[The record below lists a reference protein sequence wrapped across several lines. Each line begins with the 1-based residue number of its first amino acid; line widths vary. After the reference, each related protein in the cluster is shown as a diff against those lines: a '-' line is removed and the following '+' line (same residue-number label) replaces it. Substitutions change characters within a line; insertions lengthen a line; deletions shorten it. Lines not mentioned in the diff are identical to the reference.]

1 MHMSHD
7 DAHFF
12 EAVARALGE
21 RVCLI
26 HRRGFT
32 LVGPNGERAS
42 NSHDAGD
49 DASDLIDLAASGWL
63 DWDERND
70 VRPYRRR
77 SAGGR
82 RKRLK
87 IA

>member
-1 MHMSHD
+1 MSRD

-26 HRRGFT
+26 RRRGFT
-32 LVGPNGERAS
+32 LVGLNGEPSS

-49 DASDLIDLAASGWL
+49 DESDLIDLAASGWL
-63 DWDERND
+63 DWDERSD

>member
-1 MHMSHD
+1 MSHD

-26 HRRGFT
+26 RRRGFT

-42 NSHDAGD
+42 SGHDAGD
-49 DASDLIDLAASGWL
+49 DESDLIDLAASGWL

-70 VRPYRRR
+70 FRPHRRR
-77 SAGGR
+77 SDGGR

-87 IA
+87 IG